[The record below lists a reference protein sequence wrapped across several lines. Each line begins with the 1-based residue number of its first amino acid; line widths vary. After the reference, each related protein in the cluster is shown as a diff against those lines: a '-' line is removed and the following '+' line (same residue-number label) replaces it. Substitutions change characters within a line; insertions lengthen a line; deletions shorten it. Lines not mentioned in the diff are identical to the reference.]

1 MGQGWP
7 KQQTISTF
15 MVAVREMKFL
25 LSFRSSDGICIVLAS
40 KPARPAIRRIDW
52 TSVQETLD
60 WFSLDWALA
69 QARNTGDFQH
79 KVLRARVSRVAKCG
93 LVHRRSVHRGPKYQ
107 VQVSGGNIPPLH
119 DWLLPSTWA
128 ALNLHRRNFSDC
140 FLSIGDGGALAG
152 STLCIIG
159 LWRTYN
165 FQVDIIDI
173 FYTIISRNTNVH
185 RYLSRVNRSQVG
197 STDGYSRRSYKFHT
211 IADDLKKNRTVSDAP
226 PDKSNNMIYKN
237 YGISAGNVSVPT
249 IDQWYKKI

>member
-40 KPARPAIRRIDW
+40 KPAGPAIRRIDW

-69 QARNTGDFQH
+69 QARNTGDFQP
-79 KVLRARVSRVAKCG
+79 KVLRARLSRVVRCE

-197 STDGYSRRSYKFHT
+197 STHWVVLTVTHGEATSFIQLQMIWRRTEQFLMLLLIKVIIWYIKIT
-211 IADDLKKNRTVSDAP
+211 A
-226 PDKSNNMIYKN
+226 
-237 YGISAGNVSVPT
+237 SVLATSQYQP
-249 IDQWYKKI
+249 